1 MYLRALEIQGFKS
14 FPDKTV
20 LNFGEDITA
29 IVGPNGSGK
38 SNISD
43 AIRWVMGEQNSRQL
57 RGAKMEDV
65 IFGGT
70 EKRSQMGFAQVTLVI
85 DNTEHIFPGRD
96 EAEVAVTRRYYRSGE
111 SEYYINRQSV
121 RLKDVNELF
130 MDTGMGREG
139 YSIIGQGK
147 IDEILSVKSGERREV
162 FEEAA
167 GISKYRHRKEESER
181 KLQRTEENLVRIND
195 KIAELELQVEPLR
208 KQAETAK
215 KYLVLRDELRVLEIS
230 VWLENLQA
238 LKVKARKL
246 EADHQSACQDK
257 QRAQAALDEVYAAAE
272 TCVEQVQQ
280 NDMQAEAL
288 RGRMSGLE
296 TAAGEEDAAI
306 AVLQTGV
313 DHNQE
318 SMTRLE
324 REMADSSSRTEDLQ
338 GQMDA
343 LTRRTEE
350 IDRRTQEL
358 TGELEGWMQ
367 QLQSM
372 TQRAG
377 SAVREAE
384 ALRARETLA
393 TAAAA
398 DGRVQLSGL
407 EAQSQAARTRLEEV
421 GRELEQLQE
430 RRQTEESAAAENRKA
445 LEEAREEAAAAENVI
460 QGHGLK
466 MGGRQRRA
474 QESAQQREQLS
485 RQAAAMEDRIRLLT
499 EMEKEYEGF
508 SRAVKLVMQ
517 AADKG
522 GLRGV
527 HGPVA
532 SLMTTQEQYT
542 VAIEIALGGALQNI
556 VVDTQNDAKSAIG
569 YLKQRD
575 GGRATFLPLD
585 AVRGEKLRESRIEEE
600 YGFVG
605 VASELVQYE
614 KRYDGVFQN
623 LLGRTVVVE
632 DLDCGVT
639 MARRYQNRFRIVTL
653 DGQVIN
659 RGGSMTGGSV
669 SRSAGVLSRANELQR
684 LAGQLEQLRGQL
696 ADADRRAQETGREL
710 QKAQYELDVAK
721 EQQRAAAQQVLTL
734 EGRQEHHE
742 ILLENLRL
750 SQDGLQQ
757 ERETL
762 TRRLQEQETQM
773 QAVRQEIAAHEGEAE
788 RLSRQAEESRA
799 GQSDLQTRTDEISG
813 QITEHK
819 TALAALA
826 AERGTSLHSRRE
838 LERLQVQ
845 MHTDRAGQS
854 DLQTRTDEISGQI
867 TEHKTALAALAAE
880 RGTSLHS
887 RRELERLQVQM
898 HTDRAGREALLER
911 FRRSNE
917 EAGREM
923 DIHRQKA
930 EELRAGCR
938 QLKEQ
943 LASLAAEKLE
953 LERRRTQQNQEMQR
967 CNEEVLHTEREVAR
981 LEQQKNAAAMEEKNI
996 LDKLWERYE
1005 LSHSEAQSQRMEL
1018 ESIPKATR
1026 RIGELNREIK
1036 SLGTPNIG
1044 AIEEFDRVNTR
1055 YTYLSEQ
1062 RTDVEKAKEELTG
1075 VIDEIT
1081 RQMTEIFAQQFQL
1094 LNESFQETF
1103 LELFGGGK
1111 ARLELEDEN
1120 DILGCGIEIK
1130 VQPPGKQLKTITLLS
1145 GGEKAFVAIA
1155 LYFAILKVHP
1165 TPFCVM
1171 DEIEAALDEANVVRY
1186 ARYMR
1191 RIAGKTQFIVI
1202 THRRGTMEEAD
1213 VLYGVTMQERG
1224 VSRILTINL
1233 NDMAKELKIK

>member
-384 ALRARETLA
+384 ALRAREALA

-398 DGRVQLSGL
+398 DGRAQLSGL

-669 SRSAGVLSRANELQR
+669 SRSAGVLSRASELSGLREQMTG
-684 LAGQLEQLRGQL
+684 LKASLGQ
-696 ADADRRAQETGREL
+696 AAHRAEETGRDL
-710 QKAQYELDVAK
+710 QKAQYELDVAR
-721 EQQRAAAQQVLTL
+721 EQQQNAAQQVLALETRGQHYDSLRETL
-734 EGRQEHHE
+734 EATLEA
-742 ILLENLRL
+742 LDAENLRL
-750 SQDGLQQ
+750 TRQTADGDARSRELQTKIDGQEDLARQLRQQAQDCL
-757 ERETL
+757 
-762 TRRLQEQETQM
+762 
-773 QAVRQEIAAHEGEAE
+773 
-788 RLSRQAEESRA
+788 A
-799 GQSDLQTRTDEISG
+799 GQSDLQSKTGGISDRITRCKE
-813 QITEHK
+813 QQ
-819 TALAALA
+819 AALA
-826 AERGTSLHSRRE
+826 AERQGAQSRLEDLRQLMEDLAGDCRGRE
-838 LERLQVQ
+838 DLRRQLMEAQ
-845 MHTDRAGQS
+845 AQS
-854 DLQTRTDEISGQI
+854 QAQI
-867 TEHKTALAALAAE
+867 TDHQARAE
-880 RGTSLHS
+880 DL
-887 RRELERLQVQM
+887 
-898 HTDRAGREALLER
+898 
-911 FRRSNE
+911 
-917 EAGREM
+917 
-923 DIHRQKA
+923 HRQA
-930 EELRAGCR
+930 EELRARLQGL
-938 QLKEQ
+938 QQEKLTLEQ
-943 LASLAAEKLE
+943 QRTALNRETQSRNDAVLAAQGE
-953 LERRRTQQNQEMQR
+953 LS
-967 CNEEVLHTEREVAR
+967 R
-981 LEQQKNAAAMEEKNI
+981 LEQKRSAAAMEEKTI

-1005 LSHSEAQSQRMEL
+1005 LSHSEAQAQRVEL
-1018 ESIPKATR
+1018 ESVPKATR
-1026 RIGELNREIK
+1026 RIGELNRAIK
-1036 SLGTPNIG
+1036 ALGTPNIG
-1044 AIEEFDRVNTR
+1044 AIEEYDRVNGR
-1055 YTYLSEQ
+1055 YTYLSDQ
-1062 RTDVEKAKEELTG
+1062 RADVEQAKGELTG
-1075 VIDEIT
+1075 VIDQLT
-1081 RQMTEIFAQQFQL
+1081 RQMTEIFARQFKL
-1094 LNESFQETF
+1094 LNDSFQETF

-1155 LYFAILKVHP
+1155 LYFAIMKVHP

>member
-1 MYLRALEIQGFKS
+1 MC
-14 FPDKTV
+14 
-20 LNFGEDITA
+20 
-29 IVGPNGSGK
+29 
-38 SNISD
+38 
-43 AIRWVMGEQNSRQL
+43 IRDS
-57 RGAKMEDV
+57 
-65 IFGGT
+65 
-70 EKRSQMGFAQVTLVI
+70 
-85 DNTEHIFPGRD
+85 
-96 EAEVAVTRRYYRSGE
+96 
-111 SEYYINRQSV
+111 
-121 RLKDVNELF
+121 
-130 MDTGMGREG
+130 
-139 YSIIGQGK
+139 
-147 IDEILSVKSGERREV
+147 
-162 FEEAA
+162 
-167 GISKYRHRKEESER
+167 
-181 KLQRTEENLVRIND
+181 
-195 KIAELELQVEPLR
+195 
-208 KQAETAK
+208 
-215 KYLVLRDELRVLEIS
+215 
-230 VWLENLQA
+230 
-238 LKVKARKL
+238 
-246 EADHQSACQDK
+246 HQSACQDK

-384 ALRARETLA
+384 ALRAREALA

-734 EGRQEHHE
+734 EGRQEHYE

-826 AERGTSLHSRRE
+826 AERGTSLHSRQE
-838 LERLQVQ
+838 LERLQ
-845 MHTDRAGQS
+845 A
-854 DLQTRTDEISGQI
+854 
-867 TEHKTALAALAAE
+867 
-880 RGTSLHS
+880 
-887 RRELERLQVQM
+887 QM

-930 EELRAGCR
+930 EELRTQCGR
-938 QLKEQ
+938 LKEQ

-1081 RQMTEIFAQQFQL
+1081 RQMTEIFAQQFRL

-1155 LYFAILKVHP
+1155 LYFAIMKVHP